1 MQTAGLKDGTS
12 HCAKILTSIFDALVS
27 HPNDPDIIIKIDI
40 VNVLNVLS
48 RQLTLDLIG
57 ATQHVFTHAL

>member
-1 MQTAGLKDGTS
+1 VQTAGLKDGTS

-40 VNVLNVLS
+40 VNVLS

-57 ATQHVFTHAL
+57 ATQHVITHAL

>member
-40 VNVLNVLS
+40 VNVLS

-57 ATQHVFTHAL
+57 ATQHVITHAL

>member
-27 HPNDPDIIIKIDI
+27 HPNDPDVIIKIDI
-40 VNVLNVLS
+40 VNVLS

>member
-27 HPNDPDIIIKIDI
+27 HPNDPDVIIKIDI
-40 VNVLNVLS
+40 VNVLS

-57 ATQHVFTHAL
+57 ATQHVITHAL